1 MCVNLA
7 INQQLSIVIPV
18 LDLPHYI
25 LTHRIHVW
33 YIYANMWGILMVNVT
48 IYSIHGSYGLWISHW
63 NTINIPSIVIP
74 YIRSH
79 RDWPVAIPG
88 MIPPQVCRIGP
99 WRGSSRN
106 CKWPSW
112 RWWKSRSKYV
122 ELSRTKSGYVICNM
136 YIYIYMSTVYICIC
150 ICISLSLSLSIYL
163 SIYLSISLSISLSIY
178 IIIYTY
184 VYIYIY
190 IYILYGIVVDCR
202 EW

>member
-48 IYSIHGSYGLWISHW
+48 IHSIHGSYGLWISHW

-136 YIYIYMSTVYICIC
+136 YIYIFICLLYIYVYVY
-150 ICISLSLSLSIYL
+150 LYLYLYLYLFIYL
-163 SIYLSISLSISLSIY
+163 SIYLSIY